1 MKGRTAERREIWR
14 RRRLKMRG
22 GKERPEKKG
31 GRKSRGERRRHF
43 DYFESRLCGFP
54 AAAQPVNCL

>member
-14 RRRLKMRG
+14 QRCLEMRG
-22 GKERPEKKG
+22 AKEGPEKKG
-31 GRKSRGERRRHF
+31 GRKSRGERRKYF

-54 AAAQPVNCL
+54 AAAQPDNRL